1 MIKTDQ
7 MKEKDRGEAES
18 VVNEDRKHAIE
29 AAIVRTMKMR
39 KVMMH
44 NQLVLEVINQLNAL
58 FKPDPRVIRKR
69 IEDLIVREYLERDKD
84 DMQVCHHVIIRGAQL
99 STIVALHPKFLRTT
113 YCCLNPASV
122 RALVVQKFRYLA

>member
-7 MKEKDRGEAES
+7 MKAKDRSEAES

-44 NQLVLEVINQLNAL
+44 NQLVMEVINQLVSCRCRGLSAHHLTGCVRRRTRCSSPKVASFANA
-58 FKPDPRVIRKR
+58 
-69 IEDLIVREYLERDKD
+69 
-84 DMQVCHHVIIRGAQL
+84 
-99 STIVALHPKFLRTT
+99 SRT
-113 YCCLNPASV
+113 
-122 RALVVQKFRYLA
+122 

>member
-7 MKEKDRGEAES
+7 MKQQDRGEAEN

-44 NQLVLEVINQLNAL
+44 NQLVLEVINQLKSL
-58 FKPDPRVIRKR
+58 FNPDPRVIRKR
-69 IEDLIVREYLERDKD
+69 IEDLIVREYLERDAD
-84 DMQVCHHVIIRGAQL
+84 DM
-99 STIVALHPKFLRTT
+99 
-113 YCCLNPASV
+113 
-122 RALVVQKFRYLA
+122 QKFRYLA

>member
-7 MKEKDRGEAES
+7 MRDKDRGEAES

-44 NQLVLEVINQLNAL
+44 NQLVMEVINQLNAL

-84 DMQVCHHVIIRGAQL
+84 DMQ
-99 STIVALHPKFLRTT
+99 
-113 YCCLNPASV
+113 
-122 RALVVQKFRYLA
+122 KFRYLA

>member
-7 MKEKDRGEAES
+7 MKAKDRTEAES

-44 NQLVLEVINQLNAL
+44 NQLVLEVINQLVSRPSPLLPFARACPL
-58 FKPDPRVIRKR
+58 WWCADTGRRR
-69 IEDLIVREYLERDKD
+69 
-84 DMQVCHHVIIRGAQL
+84 
-99 STIVALHPKFLRTT
+99 RTRCSSPT
-113 YCCLNPASV
+113 
-122 RALVVQKFRYLA
+122 RA

>member
-7 MKEKDRGEAES
+7 MKAKDRTEAES

-44 NQLVLEVINQLNAL
+44 NQLVLEVINQLVSQPAS
-58 FKPDPRVIRKR
+58 PPSQPAGPKR
-69 IEDLIVREYLERDKD
+69 IFILRPSPACV
-84 DMQVCHHVIIRGAQL
+84 
-99 STIVALHPKFLRTT
+99 SVAVASDSARLAWSRTRCSSPT
-113 YCCLNPASV
+113 
-122 RALVVQKFRYLA
+122 RA

>member
-7 MKEKDRGEAES
+7 MKAKDRSEAES

-44 NQLVLEVINQLNAL
+44 NQLVLEVIKQL
-58 FKPDPRVIRKR
+58 V
-69 IEDLIVREYLERDKD
+69 
-84 DMQVCHHVIIRGAQL
+84 
-99 STIVALHPKFLRTT
+99 S
-113 YCCLNPASV
+113 
-122 RALVVQKFRYLA
+122 

>member
-7 MKEKDRGEAES
+7 MKAKDRSEAES

-44 NQLVLEVINQLNAL
+44 NQLVLEVINQLVSGHFSRGDSSHEPL
-58 FKPDPRVIRKR
+58 RDMHIIVIVMRR
-69 IEDLIVREYLERDKD
+69 TRCSSPTRE
-84 DMQVCHHVIIRGAQL
+84 
-99 STIVALHPKFLRTT
+99 
-113 YCCLNPASV
+113 
-122 RALVVQKFRYLA
+122 

>member
-1 MIKTDQ
+1 MIKTDA

-39 KVMMH
+39 KVGELWLFHSERRTCLRRPCLQRMLCISLTSHSDGPQVMMH
-44 NQLVLEVINQLNAL
+44 NQLVMEVINQLNAL

-84 DMQVCHHVIIRGAQL
+84 DMQ
-99 STIVALHPKFLRTT
+99 
-113 YCCLNPASV
+113 
-122 RALVVQKFRYLA
+122 KFRYLA

>member
-7 MKEKDRGEAES
+7 MKAKDRSEAES

-44 NQLVLEVINQLNAL
+44 NQLVLEVINQLVSYMFVHVGIGCTTSL
-58 FKPDPRVIRKR
+58 LTCVHVTCRTLCSSPT
-69 IEDLIVREYLERDKD
+69 RE
-84 DMQVCHHVIIRGAQL
+84 
-99 STIVALHPKFLRTT
+99 
-113 YCCLNPASV
+113 
-122 RALVVQKFRYLA
+122 

>member
-7 MKEKDRGEAES
+7 MKQQDRGEAEN

-44 NQLVLEVINQLNAL
+44 NQLVLEVIATAVPVSYSPHSPHSSTSPTAVHFIRRNQL
-58 FKPDPRVIRKR
+58 V
-69 IEDLIVREYLERDKD
+69 
-84 DMQVCHHVIIRGAQL
+84 
-99 STIVALHPKFLRTT
+99 PK
-113 YCCLNPASV
+113 
-122 RALVVQKFRYLA
+122 